1 MVRCRPLTDRVVSS
15 PAPATHLGGRLTR
28 ADRARS
34 HYAHLPFDVPSGAAA
49 LRISLDHDPPGDADH
64 PSVGAVLDL
73 GLIGPGSL
81 EIGTSAFRGWSGSER
96 RTIVVGSRR
105 ATPGYRPGSIEPGRW
120 HVILGLYA
128 IPAGGCTY
136 RLDVEV
142 LADEPVAHSPT
153 DPASPAPRPPAAK
166 ARAGWIACDLHAH
179 TVHSDGSDD
188 VATLARRAGEAGI
201 EVLFVT
207 DHNTDS
213 HLLELAGAELR
224 SGVKVL
230 PGEEITTYGGHLNA
244 LGVRSWVDFR
254 DRSTAG
260 MRWALATIHAQG
272 GLASVNHPCSD
283 GSPWTLGADLP
294 FDLVEVWNGPWSR
307 ENEAAMAWWM
317 AILAAG
323 RRPTAVGGSD
333 THGRG
338 ATEHPVGGPA
348 TWTAATRADAPSVM
362 ESLRAGRVIVT
373 RDATVA
379 PPRLWARTAGG
390 QIAEI
395 GGALATAGSVE
406 VGWDAPGHAGRSLAV
421 NTADRRVAAIPVAS
435 DRCAGT
441 VVLDGGEAVEA
452 RFVRLEIREPDGD
465 VVALTNP
472 IYLEGVR

>member
-1 MVRCRPLTDRVVSS
+1 V
-15 PAPATHLGGRLTR
+15 THLEGHLTR

-34 HYAHLPFDVPSGAAA
+34 HYAHLPFDVPAGVAA

-73 GLIGPGSL
+73 GLMGPGSL

-128 IPAGGCTY
+128 IPAEGCTY
-136 RLDVEV
+136 RVDVEV
-142 LADEPVAHSPT
+142 LADEPVADSVPVSDAPT
-153 DPASPAPRPPAAK
+153 DPASPVARRPSATR
-166 ARAGWIACDLHAH
+166 RAGWVACDLHAH

-201 EVLFVT
+201 EVLFAT

-213 HLLELAGAELR
+213 HLPELAAAELR

-244 LGVRSWVDFR
+244 IGIRTWVDFR
-254 DRSTAG
+254 DPSTTG
-260 MRWALATIHAQG
+260 MRRALATIQAQG

-294 FDLVEVWNGPWSR
+294 FDLVEVWNGPCSPQ
-307 ENEAAMAWWM
+307 NEAALAWWM
-317 AILAAG
+317 AIVAAG

-338 ATEHPVGGPA
+338 AAEHPVGRPTTWIA
-348 TWTAATRADAPSVM
+348 TARADAPAVL
-362 ESLRAGRVIVT
+362 EGLRAGRVVVT
-373 RDATVA
+373 RDAAVA
-379 PPRLWARTAGG
+379 PPRLWARAAGG
-390 QIAEI
+390 PIAEI
-395 GGALATAGSVE
+395 GGTLTTAGSVE

-421 NTADRRVAAIPVAS
+421 KAAARTVVAIPVTS

-441 VVLDGGEAVEA
+441 VVLEAEEAREA

-465 VVALTNP
+465 VVVLTNP